1 MSVSGLSSNGPSY
14 VPAVKPRAETAEVH
28 IAGRDAK
35 DDGDADDRGSTAVKA
50 PTVNASGQKIGTV
63 INVSA

>member
-1 MSVSGLSSNGPSY
+1 MSVSGISSNGASYIPS
-14 VPAVKPRAETAEVH
+14 VKPEAEAAEVQ

-35 DDGDADDRGSTAVKA
+35 NDGDADDGGSTAVKA